1 MAGRKYRV
9 GTARSTLVDV
19 GGLFVFGMICFLP
32 KGRGSRIRQGLFLMS
47 AILPIEFD
55 DAEIASWN
63 RDLESKTA
71 AERVRWALEKFRG
84 HAMLSTSFGTQSAVM
99 LHLVTRIDPQIPVVF
114 IDTGHLFP
122 ETYRFA
128 EEMTARFGLNLKVYG
143 PLMTAARQEALYGK
157 LWEQGLEGLE
167 KYGRINKVEPMNR
180 ALRELGGLVWLS
192 GLRREHSSSRE
203 ELPVVKRQNR
213 VLKVHPII
221 DWTDRQIGEYL
232 QSHDLPYHPLWEQ
245 GYVSVGDTH
254 STTRFAD
261 GMKPEETRFNGLKRE
276 CGLHEQSGG
285 PEYMI

>member
-1 MAGRKYRV
+1 
-9 GTARSTLVDV
+9 
-19 GGLFVFGMICFLP
+19 
-32 KGRGSRIRQGLFLMS
+32 MS

-84 HAMLSTSFGTQSAVM
+84 HALLSTSFGTQSAVM
-99 LHLVTRIDPQIPVVF
+99 LHLVTRVDPQIPVVF

-128 EEMTARFGLNLKVYG
+128 EELTGRLGLNLKVYA
-143 PLMTAARQEALYGK
+143 PLVTAARQEALYGK

-167 KYGRINKVEPMNR
+167 KYGRLNKVEPMNR

-192 GLRREHSSSRE
+192 GLRRQHSGSRE

-232 QSHDLPYHPLWEQ
+232 QTHGLPYHPLWAQ

-276 CGLHEQSGG
+276 CGLHEQSGE